1 MSFRY
6 EIIIEKNNKE
16 VNYIQLFGNND
27 YIKEVHDY
35 IKNKFNLE
43 NDLENDLDFEVHLS
57 KNKLNELY
65 KIIDEYC
72 LGLARQK
79 DYRYIDVLKNHTD
92 DYGDFGLYN
101 LSYNNYY
108 VLQSA
113 RLCKFLVDSEGID
126 NFCCPF
132 HILDD
137 YKVIF
142 KYS

>member
-27 YIKEVHDY
+27 YIEEVHDY
-35 IKNKFNLE
+35 IKSKFNLE
-43 NDLENDLDFEVHLS
+43 NELEDDDFEVELS
-57 KNKLNELY
+57 KNELNELY
-65 KIIDEYC
+65 KIIDKYC
-72 LGLARQK
+72 FKLAQQK
-79 DYRYIDVLKNHTD
+79 DYRYIDVLEKYRE

-101 LSYNNYY
+101 LSYDNYY

-113 RLCKFLVDSEGID
+113 RLCKFLVHSEGID

-132 HILDD
+132 SILDG

>member
-27 YIKEVHDY
+27 YIEEVHDY

-43 NDLENDLDFEVHLS
+43 NDLEDDLDFEVELS
-57 KNKLNELY
+57 RNELNELY
-65 KIIDEYC
+65 KIIDKYC
-72 LGLARQK
+72 LELAKQK
-79 DYRYIDVLKNHTD
+79 DYRYIDILKNYRD
-92 DYGDFGLYN
+92 GEDFGLYN
-101 LSYNNYY
+101 LSYDNYY

-113 RLCKFLVDSEGID
+113 VFCKFLVYSEGID
-126 NFCCPF
+126 GFCCPF
-132 HILDD
+132 KILDG

>member
-27 YIKEVHDY
+27 YIEEVHDY
-35 IKNKFNLE
+35 IKNKSNLE
-43 NDLENDLDFEVHLS
+43 NKLEDEASFEVELS
-57 KNKLNELY
+57 KNELNKLY

-79 DYRYIDVLKNHTD
+79 DYRYIDVLKNYTD

-101 LSYNNYY
+101 LSYDNYY

-132 HILDD
+132 EILDG
-137 YKVIF
+137 YKVLFSYI
-142 KYS
+142 